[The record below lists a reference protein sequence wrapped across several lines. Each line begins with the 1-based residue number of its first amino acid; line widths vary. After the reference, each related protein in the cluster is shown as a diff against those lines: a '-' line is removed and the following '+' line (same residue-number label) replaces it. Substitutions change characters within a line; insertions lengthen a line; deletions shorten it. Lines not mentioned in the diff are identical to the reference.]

1 MNKKDDHPS
10 CINNALQSNFFIQKK
25 KSLNLKSI
33 QNNHS
38 FDDFCSQIKKIYRSI
53 SISEILIDSIR
64 NPNNLLG
71 EGREGNVYQI
81 EKISD
86 YVVKIPKNYSKEKIN
101 EKFF

>member
-1 MNKKDDHPS
+1 M
-10 CINNALQSNFFIQKK
+10 
-25 KSLNLKSI
+25 NLKSI

-101 EKFF
+101 ENFFKIKDNFPNCNFGQTLLQIQIIFKF